1 MGGIFSI
8 RFRKGTTNF
17 GGAIL
22 QWLRRVSKFVRDQK
36 SEIKKIVWPGK
47 KQVVNN
53 TAVVIGFVLVAAV
66 VVGVFDAAL
75 AAVVSLLLGS

>member
-1 MGGIFSI
+1 MANKPKDEKSGVS
-8 RFRKGTTNF
+8 
-17 GGAIL
+17 AIPS
-22 QWLRRVSKFVRDQK
+22 RVSKFVRDQK

-66 VVGVFDAAL
+66 VVGFSTRLWRQWFHCCSVRE
-75 AAVVSLLLGS
+75 

>member
-1 MGGIFSI
+1 MANKPKDEKSGVS
-8 RFRKGTTNF
+8 
-17 GGAIL
+17 AISS
-22 QWLRRVSKFVRDQK
+22 RVSKFFRDQK
-36 SEIKKIVWPGK
+36 SEIKKIVWPSK
-47 KQVVNN
+47 KQIINN

>member
-1 MGGIFSI
+1 MANKPKDDKSGVS
-8 RFRKGTTNF
+8 
-17 GGAIL
+17 AIPS
-22 QWLRRVSKFVRDQK
+22 RVSKFVRDQK

>member
-1 MGGIFSI
+1 MANMPKDEKSGVS
-8 RFRKGTTNF
+8 
-17 GGAIL
+17 AIPS
-22 QWLRRVSKFVRDQK
+22 RVSKFVRDQK

>member
-1 MGGIFSI
+1 MANKPKDEKSGVS
-8 RFRKGTTNF
+8 
-17 GGAIL
+17 AIPS
-22 QWLRRVSKFVRDQK
+22 RVSKFVRDQK

>member
-1 MGGIFSI
+1 MANKPKDEKSGVS
-8 RFRKGTTNF
+8 
-17 GGAIL
+17 AIPS
-22 QWLRRVSKFVRDQK
+22 RVSKFVRDQK

-75 AAVVSLLLGS
+75 AAVVSLVLGS